1 MQKTLNIALC
11 DTNFADRKQ
20 MERLLER
27 ESDKRLN
34 SCVFY
39 MDTYGS
45 KDALLDNPRV
55 YDAYFLDMPDESYS
69 AYDLAKDIQAK
80 GILSPIIFCNSSID
94 YRQCGDLLPNSVF
107 INKPIV
113 VSELSLILDEIII
126 QKQEQYIPT
135 VELRNATEVFYLT
148 EKEIVYCE
156 NRPKERKILLHLHN
170 GSTREA
176 DTNIQNFFTELIPFE
191 VFFMVNKSIIANAR
205 YVKKIS
211 LLGITMQNG
220 ETFRLT
226 YTYTSLKYI
235 REKIDKL
242 YNN

>member
-1 MQKTLNIALC
+1 MQKTLHIALC

-20 MERLLER
+20 MERLLTR

-45 KDALLDNPRV
+45 RDAILDNPRV
-55 YDAYFLDMPDESYS
+55 YDAYFLDMPDPEYS

-80 GILSPIIFCNSSID
+80 GILSPIIFCNSTMD
-94 YRQCGDLLPNSVF
+94 YRQCGELLPNSVF

-113 VSELSLILDEIII
+113 VAELSLILDELII

-135 VELRNATEVFYLT
+135 VELRNATDVFYLM

-156 NRPKERKILLHLHN
+156 NLPKERQLLIHLHD
-170 GSTREA
+170 GSTRKA
-176 DTNIQNFFTELIPFE
+176 DAIIQNFFTELIPFE
-191 VFFMVNKSIIANAR
+191 TFFIANKNVIVNAR
-205 YVKKIS
+205 YVKKLS
-211 LLGITMQNG
+211 LFSVILEND
-220 ETFRLT
+220 ESFRLS
-226 YTYTSLKYI
+226 YTSKKEV
-235 REKIDKL
+235 REKMDKIR
-242 YNN
+242 NGK

>member
-1 MQKTLNIALC
+1 MQKTLHIALC

-20 MERLLER
+20 MERLLTR

-39 MDTYGS
+39 MDTFGS
-45 KDALLDNPRV
+45 RDALLDNPRV
-55 YDAYFLDMPDESYS
+55 YDAYFLDMPDASYS

-94 YRQCGDLLPNSVF
+94 YRKCGELLPNSVF
-107 INKPIV
+107 INKPIM

-148 EKEIVYCE
+148 EKEIIYCE
-156 NRPKERKILLHLHN
+156 NRSKDRKLIIHLSD
-170 GSTREA
+170 GSLREA
-176 DTNIQNFFTELIPFE
+176 DANIQNFFTELIPFE
-191 VFFMVNKSIIANAR
+191 VFFIANKSIIANAR
-205 YVKKIS
+205 YIKKLS
-211 LLGITMQNG
+211 FLGITLENG
-220 ETFRLT
+220 ESFPLT
-226 YTYTSLKYI
+226 YTRRKEVQSKINKLKSGA
-235 REKIDKL
+235 
-242 YNN
+242 

>member
-1 MQKTLNIALC
+1 MQKTLHIALC

-20 MERLLER
+20 MERLLTR

-39 MDTYGS
+39 METFGS
-45 KDALLDNPRV
+45 RDALLDNPRV

-80 GILSPIIFCNSSID
+80 GILSPIIFCNSTID
-94 YRQCGDLLPNSVF
+94 YRECGDLLPNSVF
-107 INKPIV
+107 LNKPIA

-156 NRPKERKILLHLHN
+156 NKPKERKILIHLPD

-176 DTNIQNFFTELIPFE
+176 EASIQNFFTELISFE
-191 VFFMVNKSIIANAR
+191 VFFMANKSIIANAR

-211 LLGITMQNG
+211 MFGITLENG
-220 ETFRLT
+220 ESFRLT
-226 YTYTSLKYI
+226 HTSKS
-235 REKIDKL
+235 ESQSKINKIESGA
-242 YNN
+242 

>member
-1 MQKTLNIALC
+1 MQKTLHIALC

-20 MERLLER
+20 MERLLTR

-45 KDALLDNPRV
+45 RDALLDNPRV

-94 YRQCGDLLPNSVF
+94 YRKCGDLLPNSVF

-148 EKEIVYCE
+148 EKEIIYCE
-156 NRPKERKILLHLHN
+156 DRPKERKILLYLN
-170 GSTREA
+170 DGSIREA
-176 DTNIQNFFTELIPFE
+176 DANIQNFYTELIPFE
-191 VFFMVNKSIIANAR
+191 VFFMANKSIIVNAR
-205 YVKKIS
+205 YVKKLS
-211 LLGITMQNG
+211 LLGITLRNG
-220 ETFRLT
+220 EAFRLT
-226 YTYTSLKYI
+226 YTGKKEVQS
-235 REKIDKL
+235 KINKIE
-242 YNN
+242 NGA

>member
-1 MQKTLNIALC
+1 MQKTLYIALC

-55 YDAYFLDMPDESYS
+55 YDAYFLDMPNEDYS
-69 AYDLAKDIQAK
+69 AYELAKDIQAK
-80 GILSPIIFCNSSID
+80 GILSPIIFCNSTMD
-94 YRQCGDLLPNSVF
+94 YKNCGELLPNSVF
-107 INKPIV
+107 INKPISV
-113 VSELSLILDEIII
+113 AELSLILDEIII

-135 VELRNATEVFYLT
+135 VELRNATEVLYLT

-156 NRPKERKILLHLHN
+156 NRQNSRRITIHLAD
-170 GSTREA
+170 GSTTETENFI
-176 DTNIQNFFTELIPFE
+176 TNFYTELIPFGT
-191 VFFMVNKSIIANAR
+191 FFIANKNTIINAR
-205 YVKKIS
+205 YVQKASMFKVI
-211 LLGITMQNG
+211 LQDGT
-220 ETFRLT
+220 TFRRST
-226 YTYTSLKYI
+226 ASVSEIK
-235 REKIDKL
+235 KL
-242 YNN
+242 QENIK

>member
-55 YDAYFLDMPDESYS
+55 YDAYFLDMPDETYS

-80 GILSPIIFCNSSID
+80 GILSPIIFCNSTID
-94 YRQCGDLLPNSVF
+94 YRTCGDLLPNSVF

-113 VSELSLILDEIII
+113 VAELSLILDEIII

-135 VELRNATEVFYLT
+135 VELRNATEVLYLT

-156 NRPKERKILLHLHN
+156 SQRNSRRLTIHL
-170 GSTREA
+170 A
-176 DTNIQNFFTELIPFE
+176 DGNTTETENFISNFFPELIPFGT
-191 VFFMVNKSIIANAR
+191 FFIANKNVIVNAR
-205 YVKKIS
+205 YVEKTGLFKVI
-211 LLGITMQNG
+211 LKDGTAI
-220 ETFRLT
+220 RLT
-226 YTYTSLKYI
+226 TSSASEIKKLKEQI
-235 REKIDKL
+235 K
-242 YNN
+242 

>member
-55 YDAYFLDMPDESYS
+55 YDAYFLDMPDEEYS

-80 GILSPIIFCNSSID
+80 GILSPIIFCNSTMD
-94 YRQCGDLLPNSVF
+94 YKSCGPLLPNSVF
-107 INKPIV
+107 INKPIIV
-113 VSELSLILDEIII
+113 AELSLILDEIII

-135 VELRNATEVFYLT
+135 VEIRNASEVLYLT
-148 EKEIVYCE
+148 EKEIIYCE
-156 NRPKERKILLHLHN
+156 NKHNSRKITIHLAD
-170 GSTREA
+170 GSTAETENFL
-176 DTNIQNFFTELIPFE
+176 TNFYTELIPFGT
-191 VFFMVNKSIIANAR
+191 FFIANKNVIINAR
-205 YVKKIS
+205 YVEKA
-211 LLGITMQNG
+211 GIFKVTLQDG
-220 ETFRLT
+220 SRFRLT
-226 YTYTSLKYI
+226 VASASEVMKQK
-235 REKIDKL
+235 EHAK
-242 YNN
+242 